1 MLAMLALRLLA
12 PHTYVFKRALFLER
26 IVDFFVMTHNAFR
39 RQVEIAIKMAF
50 HIVKEIEE

>member
-39 RQVEIAIKMAF
+39 RQVEIAIKTAF

>member
-1 MLAMLALRLLA
+1 
-12 PHTYVFKRALFLER
+12 VFKRALFLER

-39 RQVEIAIKMAF
+39 RQVEIAIKTAF